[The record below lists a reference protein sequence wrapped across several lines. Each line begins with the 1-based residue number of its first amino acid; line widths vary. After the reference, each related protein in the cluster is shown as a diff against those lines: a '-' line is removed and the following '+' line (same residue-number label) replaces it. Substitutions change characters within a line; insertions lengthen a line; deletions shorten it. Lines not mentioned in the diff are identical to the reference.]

1 MAALKTADIRN
12 MSVEERNQKLKELR
26 DELMH
31 ERGVSA
37 MGGAPS
43 SPGAIRALRLNIA
56 EICPVCG
63 LPKELC
69 MCEEIAR
76 EQQTVRIS
84 IDSRRYGKTVTVID
98 GIDENDID
106 IGDLAKQLKNKCAAG
121 GTCKDGRIELQG
133 DHKKRVKTVLEEMGF
148 RTEVR

>member
-1 MAALKTADIRN
+1 M
-12 MSVEERNQKLKELR
+12 
-26 DELMH
+26 
-31 ERGVSA
+31 
-37 MGGAPS
+37 
-43 SPGAIRALRLNIA
+43 A

-98 GIDENDID
+98 
-106 IGDLAKQLKNKCAAG
+106 
-121 GTCKDGRIELQG
+121 IELQG

>member
-1 MAALKTADIRN
+1 
-12 MSVEERNQKLKELR
+12 MS
-26 DELMH
+26 
-31 ERGVSA
+31 
-37 MGGAPS
+37 
-43 SPGAIRALRLNIA
+43 
-56 EICPVCG
+56 EICPKCG

-76 EQQTVRIS
+76 EQQSVRIS

-98 GIDENDID
+98 GIDGNDID
-106 IGDLAKQLKNKCAAG
+106 IADLAKTLKSRCATG

-133 DHKKRVKTVLEEMGF
+133 DHKKKVKAVLEEIGF